1 MKMSRKYKPQ
11 HMKQKE
17 VTPMFNHKGAPKA
30 ALTAALTVAIA
41 APSALAPAT
50 ALAQGAQ
57 AEDARRDAMQQLAD
71 VQVRWSE
78 ATQKLIHAA
87 EEAEKKNKVMTA
99 EEAAADTVCQ
109 RKL

>member
-1 MKMSRKYKPQ
+1 MGFGKVKMSRKYKPQ
-11 HMKQKE
+11 HMKRKE

-57 AEDARRDAMQQLAD
+57 AEDARRDAM
-71 VQVRWSE
+71 
-78 ATQKLIHAA
+78 
-87 EEAEKKNKVMTA
+87 
-99 EEAAADTVCQ
+99 
-109 RKL
+109 